1 MKSGFLKGFLIL
13 ALILGLFVTG
23 CVEDENEEEG
33 LTKEFYQQGTA
44 SWYGE
49 NFHGKKTANGEIYN
63 MHAFTAAHKTLPFN
77 TKVVVL
83 NVSNKKEVTV
93 RINDRGPYVG
103 ERIIDLSY
111 AAAKEIGLVNS
122 GTGTVKLFL
131 LKEAGT
137 SGTGKHYL
145 QLGSFS
151 KKQNAVKLRKK
162 ALKHTK
168 RVTIVSEGGKF
179 KVLVGPFDS
188 EASAK
193 KVLKRIRKNSN
204 ITGFVIVR

>member
-23 CVEDENEEEG
+23 CVEDENNEEG

-63 MHAFTAAHKTLPFN
+63 MHAFTAAHKYLAFN
-77 TKVVVL
+77 TKVVVV
-83 NVSNKKEVTV
+83 NISNKKEVTV

-103 ERIIDLSY
+103 DRIIDLSY
-111 AAAKEIGLVNS
+111 AAAKKIDLVNA
-122 GTGTVKLFL
+122 GTATVKLYIY
-131 LKEAGT
+131 KQAGT
-137 SGTGKHYL
+137 SSTGKHYL

-151 KKQNAVKLRKK
+151 KKQNAIKLRKR
-162 ALKHTK
+162 ALRHTK
-168 RVTIVSEGGKF
+168 RVRIVSEGGKF

-204 ITGFVIVR
+204 ITGFVVVR